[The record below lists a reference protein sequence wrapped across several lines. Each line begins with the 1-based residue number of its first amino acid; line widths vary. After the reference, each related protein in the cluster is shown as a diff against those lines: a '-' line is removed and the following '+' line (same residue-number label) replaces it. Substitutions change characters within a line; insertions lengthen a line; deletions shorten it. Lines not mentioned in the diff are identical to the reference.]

1 MNSAYVTENR
11 SGNGT
16 KYSLL
21 MLGQGSLKAVP
32 FPIALGG
39 LEISQPMQHVLVGLC
54 FLQWF
59 TCVDFLGDAL
69 WNALT

>member
-54 FLQWF
+54 F